1 MVQVALLVALLVVW
15 LVASLAVWEV
25 LHSLAWVLVVC
36 HYLALVVHNYC
47 SAVLVVEQAWQ
58 ADKLTADA
66 HLDNPVADWQQCS
79 IPDR

>member
-1 MVQVALLVALLVVW
+1 MVQVALLVAWLGVW
-15 LVASLAVWEV
+15 LMASLAVWEV
-25 LHSLAWVLVVC
+25 LHSLAWVPEVC
-36 HYLALVVHNYC
+36 HFPASVVHNYC

-58 ADKLTADA
+58 ANKLTADG